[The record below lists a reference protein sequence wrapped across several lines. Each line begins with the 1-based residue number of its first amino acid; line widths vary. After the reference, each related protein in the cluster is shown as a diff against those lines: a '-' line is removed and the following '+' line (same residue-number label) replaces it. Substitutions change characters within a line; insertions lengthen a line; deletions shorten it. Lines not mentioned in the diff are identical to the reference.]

1 MQNISFPTV
10 CANIQSNNTNLMK
23 HIQPYKIFK
32 EYDLAVIGLTTETT
46 PGISSP
52 GPGTK
57 FLNVT
62 ETMQKTVDF
71 IRENKLAKRIV
82 AMTHIGY
89 AEDMK
94 LAQNTRGLYLIIGG
108 HSHTPLGNFTGAQG
122 PYPTIEKNL
131 DGEEVFV
138 VTAYKWSEY
147 LGALD
152 ISFDAE
158 GRILKFT
165 GAPIHMTNTTAV
177 DTKLQTEIREWAAP
191 FLEFSEQVV
200 GNTTVLLDQT
210 TCQQG
215 ECNIGD
221 IVSDA
226 VQWYRGSNTDAVI
239 TNSGGY
245 RASINAGDIKLGQ
258 VFTTMPFQNSV
269 VDLTFTGADLWKS
282 FEGIASKV
290 SQFNGQVVTSFVQVS
305 KNIKFKYNPAAA
317 VGSRL
322 VELSINGKPLSAS
335 DTTTY
340 KISTWD
346 FLATGGDNFWP
357 KQTNFITLNTQDE
370 VFVAYLKQYSPIAPQ
385 LDGRISTV

>member
-1 MQNISFPTV
+1 
-10 CANIQSNNTNLMK
+10 MK
-23 HIQPYKIFK
+23 HIQPYKVFE
-32 EYDLAVIGLTTETT
+32 EYDLAVIGVTTETT
-46 PGISSP
+46 PGISNP

-71 IRENKLAKRIV
+71 IREKKLATRIV

-89 AEDMK
+89 EEDMK
-94 LAQNTRGLYLIIGG
+94 LAQNTRGLHLIIGG

-131 DGEEVFV
+131 DDEEVFV
-138 VTAYKWSEY
+138 VTAYRWSEY
-147 LGALD
+147 LGVLD
-152 ISFDAE
+152 IRFDAE
-158 GRILKFT
+158 GRIVKFT

-177 DTKLQTEIREWAAP
+177 DTELQTQIRGWAAP
-191 FLEFSEQVV
+191 FLEFSKQIV
-200 GNTTVLLDQT
+200 GKTTVVLDQS

-221 IVSDA
+221 VVSDA
-226 VQWYRGSNTDAVI
+226 VQWYRGSNTDGAI

-245 RASINAGDIKLGQ
+245 RTSIDAGDITLGQ
-258 VFTTMPFQNSV
+258 VLTTMPFQNAV
-269 VDLTFTGADLWKS
+269 VDLTFTGGDLWKS
-282 FEGIASKV
+282 FEGIVSKV
-290 SQFNGQVVTSFVQVS
+290 SQFNGQIVTSFVQVS

-317 VGSRL
+317 AGSRL
-322 VELSINGKPLSAS
+322 VELSINDKPLSAS

-357 KQTNFITLNTQDE
+357 KQSDFVSLDTQDE
-370 VFVAYLKQYSPIAPQ
+370 VFVAYLKQSGPITAQ